1 LDTRNHHN
9 IDSLITL
16 CKLGNT
22 NAQFEIYNQ
31 FNKAMYSIALK
42 IVNDKVL
49 VEDILQESFLK
60 AFMSLHAFKNE
71 ASFGSWLKKIVMN
84 ESIDIL
90 KKRNKIILEDINNVL
105 NTLIDENSKDSYLND
120 QENSQNKSNQVLD
133 ILYTLKG
140 KNKIIMI
147 LYYVNGYNKQEI
159 CDIMNI
165 TIQNFHTIHFRA
177 KNDLR
182 RKLYDPKPPKKR
194 NKHQHK
200 KQL

>member
-1 LDTRNHHN
+1 MDNRNHQN

-16 CKLGNT
+16 CKLGNA

-71 ASFGSWLKKIVMN
+71 ATFGTWLKKIVMN

-105 NTLIDENSKDSYLND
+105 NTLIDENSKDSYHID
-120 QENSQNKSNQVLD
+120 QENNQNKSNQLLD
-133 ILYTLKG
+133 VLYTLKG

-147 LYYVNGYNKQEI
+147 LYYVKGYNKQEI
-159 CDIMNI
+159 CEIMNI

-177 KNDLR
+177 KNELR
-182 RKLYDPKPPKKR
+182 RKLYDPKPTKKR
-194 NKHQHK
+194 HKNQHK
-200 KQL
+200 KQV